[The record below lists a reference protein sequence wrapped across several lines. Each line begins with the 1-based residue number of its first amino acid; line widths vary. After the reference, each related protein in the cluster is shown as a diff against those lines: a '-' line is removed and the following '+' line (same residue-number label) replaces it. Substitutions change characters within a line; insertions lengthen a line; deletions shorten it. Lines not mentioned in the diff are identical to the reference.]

1 MKKHERKIFHLV
13 EKGSHGSNLNLVFDY
28 FIMGLIL
35 LNVVAIIL
43 ESITEIYEPYHQ
55 AFRIFEIV
63 SVIIF
68 SAEYL
73 LRLSVA
79 HLTHPARNRLISM
92 IKYATSTYG
101 LIDLFA
107 VLPFYLPIFF
117 KIDLRFIRA
126 LRLIRFARILK
137 IGHYSKSLHLLRMV
151 ILDKKTELSLTIY
164 IVAILLVL
172 SSILMYYI
180 EGSAQ
185 PEQFP
190 NILATFW
197 WAIATLTTV
206 GYGDVYPITGWGKVI
221 SSLIALMGIG
231 LVALPT
237 GVISAG
243 FISRIEKEKEEESTV
258 CPYCG
263 KVIADGDT
271 PDSN

>member
-1 MKKHERKIFHLV
+1 MKKHERRIHQLV
-13 EKGSHGSNLNLVFDY
+13 ESGDHGSPLNSAFDY
-28 FIMGLIL
+28 FIMILIL

-43 ESITEIYEPYHQ
+43 ESVTEIYEPYHQ

-68 SAEYL
+68 SLEYI

-79 HLTHPARNRLISM
+79 HITHPARNRFRSM
-92 IKYATSTYG
+92 LKYASSTYG

-107 VLPFYLPIFF
+107 ILPFYLPLVF
-117 KIDLRFIRA
+117 KFDLRFIRA
-126 LRLIRFARILK
+126 LRLIRFARMLK
-137 IGHYSKSLHLLRMV
+137 FGHYSKSLHLLRLVMK
-151 ILDKKTELSLTIY
+151 DKKTELSLTLY

-206 GYGDVYPITGWGKVI
+206 GYGDVYPITDWGKVI
-221 SSLIALMGIG
+221 SSIIALMGIG
-231 LVALPT
+231 LIALPT
-237 GVISAG
+237 GIISSG
-243 FISRIEKEKEEESTV
+243 FITRIEKEKEEKKSEV
-258 CPYCG
+258 CPHCG
-263 KVIADGDT
+263 KQL
-271 PDSN
+271 